1 MPVEN
6 DENMD
11 FMTEWKRKKEQQQ
24 NAFKAPTKKGGD
36 SNDNTLDDEKD
47 FMTFF
52 KSKKERENKGSAIG
66 ELINRV
72 KEAEAKQKSLE
83 IQNKELKKKL
93 ESNLQFMEK
102 AEKLI
107 QTATSAEE
115 RLRNELETFKKE
127 NEGLKKELGQ
137 KTAILNEFEDKIKD
151 IEIKIKMYSTK
162 INELTAENNALKQ
175 MMVKQGKEITSSED
189 GTLVIQLKNEI
200 KELKRIIEEKDKIIG
215 ELMNI

>member
-1 MPVEN
+1 MPGEN
-6 DENMD
+6 DEN
-11 FMTEWKRKKEQQQ
+11 
-24 NAFKAPTKKGGD
+24 
-36 SNDNTLDDEKD
+36 LD

-52 KSKKERENKGSAIG
+52 KKKKERENKGSAIG

-72 KEAEAKQKSLE
+72 KEAEAKQKILE
-83 IQNKELKKKL
+83 IQNEELKKKL

-107 QTATSAEE
+107 QTATNAEE
-115 RLRNELETFKKE
+115 QLKKKIEILKKE
-127 NEGLKKELGQ
+127 NEELKQELNK
-137 KTAILNEFEDKIKD
+137 KTIILNEFEGKIKD

-175 MMVKQGKEITSSED
+175 MMLKQDKEITSSEA
-189 GTLVIQLKNEI
+189 GTFVIQLKNEI
-200 KELKRIIEEKDKIIG
+200 KELKRIIEEKDKLIG

>member
-24 NAFKAPTKKGGD
+24 NAFKASMKKGGD